1 MLRWLGKNLRT
12 FLLALVMAIGVWFAA
27 VNETDP
33 NEVLTYPAAIP
44 IEIVGQKTNLL
55 ITNNYSKQI
64 ELTLRAPRS
73 VWSQLTSDED
83 NIHAIVDLS
92 GYGVGEHTITPQ
104 IQIGVQPAKIIA
116 FTPPSVS
123 INLEELVSTTI
134 PVNVRVTGEPSAGYQ
149 TGSMSYAPNEVTIS
163 GAKSLVDRVVSVQAE
178 FDLSDVRE
186 SVDETLTLRMLDEFD
201 DEVDGVTI
209 SNTSVQLIVPV
220 SQQGGYRDVAVKVRV
235 EGQVANL
242 HRLTN
247 ISVFPPVVTIYSA
260 DPELVNDLP
269 GVVETETLDINGISE
284 DISSRLQLSLPEN
297 IQVIGDQT
305 VLVTAS
311 VEALV
316 GSQTISE
323 KPLEVINLA
332 PALSAQLSS
341 LTVDVIVSGP
351 LPALNALTP
360 ADLRVFVDLD
370 GLDVGTHQLP
380 ISFEILNDAI
390 TVESLLPENIEV
402 ILSITPTETSTP
414 TPTSTP

>member
-12 FLLALVMAIGVWFAA
+12 FILALVMAIGVWFAA

-33 NEVLTYPAAIP
+33 NEVLSYPTAIP

-73 VWSQLTSDED
+73 VWAQLTSDQD

-116 FTPPSVS
+116 FTPPSVT
-123 INLEELVSTTI
+123 INLEELVSTTF

-149 TGSMSYAPNEVTIS
+149 TGSMSYAPNEVTVS
-163 GAKSLVDRVVSVQAE
+163 GAKSLVERVVSVQAD
-178 FDLSDVRE
+178 FDLSNVRE
-186 SVDETLTLRMLDEFD
+186 SVDETLSLHVLDEFND
-201 DEVDGVTI
+201 DVTGVTV
-209 SNTSVQLIVPV
+209 STNNVQLIIPV

-260 DPELVNDLP
+260 DPELVNELP

-351 LPALNALTP
+351 LPALNDLTP

-380 ISFEILNDAI
+380 ISYEILNDAI

-402 ILSITPTETSTP
+402 ILSITPTEAPTETP
-414 TPTSTP
+414 AP